1 VKVCEICGRETG
13 ILDFIFQASSN
24 EWLEIYSYSKSR
36 GASLIEG
43 LFLCFK
49 NIFKKVNIFFN
60 IFYMYDIKNN
70 FKKIK
75 NIILI
80 YFK

>member
-49 NIFKKVNIFFN
+49 NILKIINIFFN
-60 IFYMYDIKNN
+60 IFNMLILKII
-70 FKKIK
+70 FKK
-75 NIILI
+75 
-80 YFK
+80 